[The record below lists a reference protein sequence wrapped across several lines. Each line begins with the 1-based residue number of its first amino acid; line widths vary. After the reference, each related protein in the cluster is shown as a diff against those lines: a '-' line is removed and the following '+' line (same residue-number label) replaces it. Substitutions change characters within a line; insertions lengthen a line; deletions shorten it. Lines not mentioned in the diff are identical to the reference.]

1 MATTRPQSFQFTER
15 TPILN
20 NLADILN
27 LRGRLQQMGANF
39 NSSGELLT
47 YGNPESPSEFK
58 SMLKFGPL
66 YEEQWNMFFDADYV
80 PVAEGDMWSKY
91 RTLKKKLNNK
101 DIVLGKAGQRY
112 SVGGS
117 SDKLKQLCF
126 AYDTLWVEWRNAMR
140 KELPAQQ
147 VHRGLAIIKEE
158 SSQGH
163 DSGFVDDI
171 APGGLVITA
180 PSDIIQRQRRPLS
193 QDNDMTHNID
203 WWFSTEL
210 SQSPPQDQS
219 RLSNDLASVS
229 VRNDVE
235 RTTQTVP
242 IASNAQT
249 STGELIVPHHDSLQE
264 IETYLANI
272 GASMNHRAQS
282 PLLLDLQDALSLG
295 PQTGDAQVI
304 TGAESSSTSTSSM
317 ADEQKN
323 RHDKKNGKLRRWFQN
338 ALNRS

>member
-1 MATTRPQSFQFTER
+1 ESDR
-15 TPILN
+15 I
-20 NLADILN
+20 
-27 LRGRLQQMGANF
+27 
-39 NSSGELLT
+39 ELI
-47 YGNPESPSEFK
+47 
-58 SMLKFGPL
+58 
-66 YEEQWNMFFDADYV
+66 
-80 PVAEGDMWSKY
+80 VAES
-91 RTLKKKLNNK
+91 
-101 DIVLGKAGQRY
+101 
-112 SVGGS
+112 
-117 SDKLKQLCF
+117 
-126 AYDTLWVEWRNAMR
+126 
-140 KELPAQQ
+140 
-147 VHRGLAIIKEE
+147 KEE